1 MSLTIKQL
9 PEAER
14 PYEKLELYGEKYLS
28 NAELLAIII
37 KSGTKEETSVQI
49 AQRILNL
56 SYNPNSGDLSFL
68 KDLSLQELMEIKGI
82 GRVKAIQLKAIGE
95 LSIRI
100 SRPSNYKK
108 IKICTTEDIVS
119 VLKEEMKNE
128 KKEIVKLVLLNVK
141 LEILKIVDV
150 AHGGV
155 NSANV
160 KQSEI
165 ISEALKS
172 NSPNMIVVHNHPS
185 GDPTPS
191 NADINFTDILYNEA
205 KKFNIELIDHV
216 IIAGNNYK
224 SIYEELRKKI
234 KRLKKTY

>member
-9 PEAER
+9 PESER
-14 PYEKLELYGEKYLS
+14 PYEKLELYGEKTLS

-37 KSGTKEETSVQI
+37 KTGTKEETSVQI

-56 SYNPNSGDLSFL
+56 SYNSNSGDLSFL
-68 KDLSLQELMEIKGI
+68 KELSLQELMEIKGI

-95 LSIRI
+95 LSIRM
-100 SRPSNYKK
+100 SRPSNYRR
-108 IKICTTEDIVS
+108 IKISNTDD
-119 VLKEEMKNE
+119 LAKLLQEEMKNE
-128 KKEIVKLVLLNVK
+128 KKEIIKLVLLNIK
-141 LEILKIVDV
+141 LEILKIIDV

-160 KQSEI
+160 TQSEI
-165 ISEALKS
+165 ISEALKT
-172 NSPNMIVVHNHPS
+172 NAPNMIVVHNHPS

-191 NADINFTDILYNEA
+191 NADIDFTDKLYNEA
-205 KKFNIELIDHV
+205 KKFNIELVDHV
-216 IIAGNNYK
+216 IIAGNDYK

-234 KRLKKTY
+234 KKLKKTY

>member
-1 MSLTIKQL
+1 MSLTIKEL

-14 PYEKLELYGEKYLS
+14 PYEKLELYGEKNLS

-37 KSGTKEETSVQI
+37 KTGTKEETSVQI

-56 SYNPNSGDLSFL
+56 GYNSNLGDLSFL

-95 LSIRI
+95 LSIRM

-108 IKICTTEDIVS
+108 IKISNTDDLAR
-119 VLKEEMKNE
+119 VLQEEMKNE
-128 KKEIVKLVLLNVK
+128 KKEIIKLVLLNIK
-141 LEILKIVDV
+141 LEILKIIDV

-160 KQSEI
+160 TQSEI

-172 NSPNMIVVHNHPS
+172 NAPNMIVVHNHPS

-191 NADINFTDILYNEA
+191 NADIDFTDKLYNEA
-205 KKFNIELIDHV
+205 KKFNIELVDHV
-216 IIAGNNYK
+216 IIAGNYYK

-234 KRLKKTY
+234 KRLKKNY

>member
-14 PYEKLELYGEKYLS
+14 PYEKLELYGEKNLS

-56 SYNPNSGDLSFL
+56 SYDSNSGDLSFL
-68 KDLSLQELMEIKGI
+68 KNLSLQELMEIKGI

-95 LSIRI
+95 LSIRM

-108 IKICTTEDIVS
+108 IKICSTEDIVS

-191 NADINFTDILYNEA
+191 SADINFTDILYNEA

-234 KRLKKTY
+234 KKLKKKY